1 MFSHLANCWCYKK
14 KLLTLKPENLQYT
27 NSPKR
32 YTYISQFLVERT
44 CLDITQGIYL
54 FEIPRDLFHA
64 SRPWLIDLFLIK
76 RDYMF
81 SALQLRGLILSKSKP
96 ALFAYRQFKWHYT
109 RHNEDLLGNRECSYC
124 LIKGESNFTRP
135 VLSILVFFVA
145 PNEPST
151 SSKKLLF
158 FL

>member
-1 MFSHLANCWCYKK
+1 
-14 KLLTLKPENLQYT
+14 
-27 NSPKR
+27 
-32 YTYISQFLVERT
+32 
-44 CLDITQGIYL
+44 
-54 FEIPRDLFHA
+54 
-64 SRPWLIDLFLIK
+64 
-76 RDYMF
+76 MF

-109 RHNEDLLGNRECSYC
+109 RHNQDSLGNTECSYC

-145 PNEPST
+145 PNEPNT
-151 SSKKLLF
+151 SSKMLLF